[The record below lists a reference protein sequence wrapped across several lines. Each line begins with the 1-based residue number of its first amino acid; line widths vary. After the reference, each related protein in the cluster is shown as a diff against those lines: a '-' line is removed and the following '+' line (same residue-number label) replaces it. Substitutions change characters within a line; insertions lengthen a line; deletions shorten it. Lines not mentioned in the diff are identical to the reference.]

1 MNTDNFEE
9 AFNTWWE
16 PDPDEE
22 DADLPYKDISKKK
35 QRAIFLAGY
44 LWGNRK
50 PTWQMS
56 VSQYTAIVKMIKEQI
71 LKEKT

>member
-22 DADLPYKDISKKK
+22 SDLPYPDISKEK

-44 LWGNRK
+44 LWGKRK
-50 PTWQMS
+50 PTWQMNAA
-56 VSQYTAIVKMIKEQI
+56 QYAAIVKMVKEQI
-71 LKEKT
+71 LKEKA

>member
-1 MNTDNFEE
+1 MNADNFEE

-22 DADLPYKDISKKK
+22 EADLPYKDISKKK

-44 LWGNRK
+44 LWGKRK

-56 VSQYTAIVKMIKEQI
+56 VSQYMAIVKMVKEQI
-71 LKEKT
+71 RKEQE

>member
-1 MNTDNFEE
+1 MTTDNFEE

-22 DADLPYKDISKKK
+22 SDLPYPDISKEK

-50 PTWQMS
+50 PTWQMNAA
-56 VSQYTAIVKMIKEQI
+56 QYAAIVKMVKEQI
-71 LKEKT
+71 RKEKA

>member
-1 MNTDNFEE
+1 MTTENFEE

-16 PDPDEE
+16 PDSDEE
-22 DADLPYKDISKKK
+22 SDLPYPDISKEK

-56 VSQYTAIVKMIKEQI
+56 AAQYAAIVKMIEEKI
-71 LKEKT
+71 RKEKE